1 MNSYK
6 CRVRCTRD
14 IRRGEKEGER
24 EDRERDGGQR
34 ERIIVCLDLQGR
46 RPDWIAGEVEIPTFH
61 CPRCRDHWYGLTDEP
76 CDEELARLRREGLWP
91 LGKDGGDKRLNM
103 HGGGKTLR
111 PVSSRREYNAL
122 SSGSSAVKLPKLRRK
137 KDGEDG
143 DKSSRGAG
151 SQTELNK
158 KKKKRISFKLGDD
171 SQAGSSEPSGVSLDG
186 DDPLGGR
193 GRRSKDKSESGG
205 GLGDGLGDSTG
216 KGEGGRFN
224 RRRGVGDGM
233 GAGDGE
239 EGVSSSRGGLG
250 EDGGDRLRNR
260 QGLMMGDDGG
270 IGSDRS
276 GRQLNGEDSDDAFR
290 RKGLKGLQDN
300 GKGSGRNDGSDGK
313 FGAQNSRLTAGL
325 GSLGA
330 GDDGIGAGGIG
341 RSSLGQS
348 GTTSNGGIKSGLGT
362 LGGSGDGTGI
372 GHGKLAEGGKNRNA
386 SGDLT
391 SSSQVSRAGSSKSGS
406 RRGSLAMSDHG
417 KSVRKSVG
425 YMRAVSPTSSEWG
438 DPHHGRSFIS
448 STATSR
454 TGSTSNLLRD
464 LEREKDD
471 EPTSKSLPAIVPQ
484 IKKKQPLMDF
494 SDLMGGFQLT
504 RAWTFSYHNKM

>member
-1 MNSYK
+1 
-6 CRVRCTRD
+6 
-14 IRRGEKEGER
+14 
-24 EDRERDGGQR
+24 
-34 ERIIVCLDLQGR
+34 
-46 RPDWIAGEVEIPTFH
+46 
-61 CPRCRDHWYGLTDEP
+61 
-76 CDEELARLRREGLWP
+76 
-91 LGKDGGDKRLNM
+91 M

-171 SQAGSSEPSGVSLDG
+171 SQPGSSEPSGVSLDG
-186 DDPLGGR
+186 DDPLGGK
-193 GRRSKDKSESGG
+193 GRRSRDKSGSGS

-216 KGEGGRFN
+216 EGGGRYN

-239 EGVSSSRGGLG
+239 EGVNSNRGGLG

-260 QGLMMGDDGG
+260 QGLTTGDDGR

-290 RKGLKGLQDN
+290 RKGLKGLQSSKDD
-300 GKGSGRNDGSDGK
+300 GKGSGRNDGSDSQS
-313 FGAQNSRLTAGL
+313 GAQNSRLMAGL

-330 GDDGIGAGGIG
+330 GNDGIGTGGI
-341 RSSLGQS
+341 SLGQS
-348 GTTSNGGIKSGLGT
+348 GTTSNGGDASGIKSGLGT
-362 LGGSGDGTGI
+362 QGGRGDGTGI

-386 SGDLT
+386 SGDLI
-391 SSSQVSRAGSSKSGS
+391 SSSQVSSKSGS

-417 KSVRKSVG
+417 KSVRKGVG

>member
-1 MNSYK
+1 LY
-6 CRVRCTRD
+6 
-14 IRRGEKEGER
+14 
-24 EDRERDGGQR
+24 
-34 ERIIVCLDLQGR
+34 LQGR
-46 RPDWIAGEVEIPTFH
+46 RPDWIAGEVDIPTFH
-61 CPRCRDHWYGLTDEP
+61 CPRCRDHWYGITDIP

-91 LGKDGGDKRLNM
+91 IGKDGGEKRLNM

-137 KDGEDG
+137 KDGEDS

-158 KKKKRISFKLGDD
+158 KKKKRISFKLGDE
-171 SQAGSSEPSGVSLDG
+171 SQPGSSGPSGVSLDG
-186 DDPLGGR
+186 DDPLGGK
-193 GRRSKDKSESGG
+193 GRRSKDKSGSGS
-205 GLGDGLGDSTG
+205 GLGDGLGNGT
-216 KGEGGRFN
+216 GEGGVGRFSK
-224 RRRGVGDGM
+224 RRGTGDGT
-233 GAGDGE
+233 GEGDGE
-239 EGVSSSRGGLG
+239 DGVNGGKGGLG
-250 EDGGDRLRNR
+250 EDGGERWRNK
-260 QGLMMGDDGG
+260 QGLTTGG
-270 IGSDRS
+270 GVIGSDRS
-276 GRQLNGEDSDDAFR
+276 GGQLDGQDSDDRFGHR
-290 RKGLKGLQDN
+290 GLKGLQSSKD
-300 GKGSGRNDGSDGK
+300 GKGNGGQNDGNDSQS
-313 FGAQNSRLTAGL
+313 GAQNSKLTAGL

-330 GDDGIGAGGIG
+330 REEGIGAGGIG
-341 RSSLGQS
+341 GSSLGKS
-348 GTTSNGGIKSGLGT
+348 GATSNGGDTSGIKSGLGT
-362 LGGSGDGTGI
+362 QGGSGVGTGI
-372 GHGKLAEGGKNRNA
+372 GHGRLTEGGRNRNA

-417 KSVRKSVG
+417 KNVRKGVG
-425 YMRAVSPTSSEWG
+425 YMRAVSPTSSGWG
-438 DPHHGRSFIS
+438 DPHHGRSFLS

-464 LEREKDD
+464 LEREKDE

-504 RAWTFSYHNKM
+504 RAWTFSYHNKI

>member
-1 MNSYK
+1 M
-6 CRVRCTRD
+6 
-14 IRRGEKEGER
+14 
-24 EDRERDGGQR
+24 
-34 ERIIVCLDLQGR
+34 
-46 RPDWIAGEVEIPTFH
+46 
-61 CPRCRDHWYGLTDEP
+61 
-76 CDEELARLRREGLWP
+76 RREGLWP

-143 DKSSRGAG
+143 DKSSRGGG

-171 SQAGSSEPSGVSLDG
+171 SQPGSSELSGVSLDG
-186 DDPLGGR
+186 DDPLGGK
-193 GRRSKDKSESGG
+193 GRRSKDKSGSGS
-205 GLGDGLGDSTG
+205 GLGDGLGD
-216 KGEGGRFN
+216 KGGGGSFN
-224 RRRGVGDGM
+224 RRRGIGDGM

-239 EGVSSSRGGLG
+239 AGVNSSRGGLG
-250 EDGGDRLRNR
+250 EDGGDRLRNI
-260 QGLMMGDDGG
+260 QGLTMGDDGG

-290 RKGLKGLQDN
+290 RKGLKGLQSSKDD
-300 GKGSGRNDGSDGK
+300 GKGSGRNNGSDDQ

-330 GDDGIGAGGIG
+330 GDDGLGAGGIG

-348 GTTSNGGIKSGLGT
+348 GTTSNGGDPSGIKSGLET
-362 LGGSGDGTGI
+362 QGGSGDGTGI

-417 KSVRKSVG
+417 KSVRKGVG